1 MELHKKEGENLSGLL
16 YRFNKKMQHSGIL
29 KEAKKRRFYKRVINR
44 NKIKAA
50 ALYRSEKMKEI
61 QKARKIGASF

>member
-1 MELHKKEGENLSGLL
+1 MELRKKEGENLSGLL

-44 NKIKAA
+44 GKIKAA
-50 ALYRSEKMKEI
+50 ALYRLARMKEI
-61 QKARKIGASF
+61 QKAKKTGFMG

>member
-1 MELHKKEGENLSGLL
+1 MEIRKKEGENLNSLL

-44 NKIKAA
+44 RKIKMS
-50 ALYRSEKMKEI
+50 ALYRLARMKEI
-61 QKARKIGASF
+61 QKAKKTGFTI

>member
-1 MELHKKEGENLSGLL
+1 MELRKKEGENLTGLL

-50 ALYRSEKMKEI
+50 AFYRSERMKEI
-61 QKARKIGASF
+61 QKARKTGASF